1 MLFLTERSP
10 ETTPNRLFFSEK
22 VTMANQA
29 KHPAATPAEI
39 EALFRLTL
47 EGDYDD
53 EDDEGGPWEAVSK
66 LQAIATREVFEKAA
80 RWARDKKPT
89 KRRRGVDIL
98 AQLGKTEDHPQV
110 LFADESY
117 AIVVQVLEDEL
128 DLQVIDS
135 CLVALGHLGNP
146 AAVPL
151 ILEHRKNADPDVRF
165 AVAFGLS
172 CFADESDAIR
182 VLLELMADNDPDIR
196 DWATF
201 GIGVQSNADSAEI
214 RDALVERL
222 DDGNPDTR
230 EEAVA
235 GLGKRKDL
243 RVLPDLL
250 DLLQEEEVSYG
261 VVEAACHLLDLQEIN
276 EDWGAEEYIEALT
289 TRYAAELEKYS

>member
-1 MLFLTERSP
+1 
-10 ETTPNRLFFSEK
+10 
-22 VTMANQA
+22 MATQ
-29 KHPAATPAEI
+29 AEI
-39 EALFRLTL
+39 DELFRQTL

-66 LQAIATREVFEKAA
+66 LQAIASDEVAGRPVFDKAVQWC
-80 RWARDKKPT
+80 RNNKPA

-98 AQLGKTEDHPQV
+98 AQLGKTEEHPDV
-110 LFADESY
+110 VFAAESY
-117 AIVVQVLEDEL
+117 DVIVSVLEDEL

-151 ILEHRKNADPDVRF
+151 ILEHRANTDPDVRF
-165 AVAFGLS
+165 AVAFALGS
-172 CFADESDAIR
+172 FADDPAAIR
-182 VLLELMADNDPDIR
+182 GLLQLMDDSDPDIR

-201 GIGVQSNADSAEI
+201 GLGVQGSADTPEI
-214 RDALVERL
+214 REALFERL

-243 RVLPDLL
+243 RVLPDLIE
-250 DLLQEEEVSYG
+250 LLQQEEVSFG
-261 VVEAACHLLDLQEIN
+261 VVEAASNLLDLPGIN
-276 EDWGAEEYIEALT
+276 EEWSADEYIEALT